1 MSTPQPNWL
10 RGTTRPAMA
19 TLPAHLSLYMNDAT
33 YSTNFL
39 PVVIEGEQYAVI
51 SYCLGSGRLQDEE
64 QAILPPF
71 ATLYV
76 RYPDKT
82 FRWKEVTPADYPAY
96 GLVDLPID
104 EYQQSYIGRLA
115 PYAAGITEEAL
126 ENAQSEY
133 LRLICLV
140 LERGWLLSHQSITD
154 EEQTAARELQ
164 QHIGVVYDT
173 LLLPY
178 YQHVGRDFFAWMT
191 RAAQ

>member
-1 MSTPQPNWL
+1 
-10 RGTTRPAMA
+10 MA

-39 PVVIEGEQYAVI
+39 PVVIEGQQYAVI
-51 SYCLGSGRLQDEE
+51 SYCLGSGRLQDEQ

-71 ATLYV
+71 ATLYIH
-76 RYPDKT
+76 YPDKA
-82 FRWKEVTPADYPAY
+82 FRWKEVTPEDYPAY

-115 PYAAGITEEAL
+115 PYAAGITVEAL

-140 LERGWLLSHQSITD
+140 LERGWLLLHQSVTD
-154 EEQTAARELQ
+154 EERTAARELQ
-164 QHIGVVYDT
+164 QQLNLVYDS
-173 LLLPY
+173 LLMPY
-178 YQHVGRDFFAWMT
+178 YQHVGRDFFAWTT
-191 RAAQ
+191 RTAQ